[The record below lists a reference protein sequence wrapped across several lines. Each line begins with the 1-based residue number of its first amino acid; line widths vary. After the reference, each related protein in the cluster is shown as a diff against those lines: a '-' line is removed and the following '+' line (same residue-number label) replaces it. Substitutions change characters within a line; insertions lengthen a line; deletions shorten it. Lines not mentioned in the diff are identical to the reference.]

1 RRHPLVLPPSPPRG
15 SADLGA
21 RPGRDLPRRARSSD
35 RGRPA
40 TVRRFGAGTAAQPRS
55 AGGTGS
61 AGGAP
66 RARTFLL
73 AIAGRAGATVDYWAY
88 RPARRCRRR
97 IPADCRDRSG
107 DGDGIGLGPCPHD
120 ADPATGY
127 AARSLGRCPRAHS
140 ARIRARAT
148 PPGGGGAGQLSR
160 PGTTDVPHQPP
171 RGLRPG
177 GSPTDDEC
185 GAGAAANSEV
195 ARLSPTPG

>member
-1 RRHPLVLPPSPPRG
+1 GGVGASRRGDGRRYGTVGRRILSRALP
-15 SADLGA
+15 GA

-120 ADPATGY
+120 PDPATG
-127 AARSLGRCPRAHS
+127 
-140 ARIRARAT
+140 
-148 PPGGGGAGQLSR
+148 
-160 PGTTDVPHQPP
+160 
-171 RGLRPG
+171 
-177 GSPTDDEC
+177 
-185 GAGAAANSEV
+185 
-195 ARLSPTPG
+195 